1 VPNLGLHQ
9 PWLQF
14 YPGFAWTPL
23 GLLIGLAESFL
34 YGFVSGLVFA
44 PIANFYGISR
54 PDWAT
59 SWKMPSPAH
68 M

>member
-23 GLLIGLAESFL
+23 GLLIGLVDSFL

-54 PDWAT
+54 PD
-59 SWKMPSPAH
+59 
-68 M
+68 